1 MFFEIGFFKY
11 WFFVEIL
18 SVVYMIFVLKYIG
31 NIFYWLYINFRI
43 FLEKKVIGFLI
54 VYVLFIFF
62 N

>member
-1 MFFEIGFFKY
+1 MFIEIGFFKY

-43 FLEKKVIGFLI
+43 FLEKKSYWVFNSLCF
-54 VYVLFIFF
+54 VYIF
-62 N
+62 